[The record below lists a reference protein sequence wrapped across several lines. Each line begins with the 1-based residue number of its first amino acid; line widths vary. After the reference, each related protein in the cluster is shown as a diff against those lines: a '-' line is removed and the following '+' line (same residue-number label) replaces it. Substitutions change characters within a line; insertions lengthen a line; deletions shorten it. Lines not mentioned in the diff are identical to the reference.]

1 MAKLKVGGNVEFLA
15 PAKCC
20 HSPQLTRTQMH
31 LTNLLPAVIKS
42 TSLSYALC
50 SGS

>member
-1 MAKLKVGGNVEFLA
+1 MTKLKVGGNVGFLA
-15 PAKCC
+15 AAKRC
-20 HSPQLTRTQMH
+20 HSPQLARTQMH
-31 LTNLLPAVIKS
+31 LTGFLPAVMKS

>member
-15 PAKCC
+15 AAKRC
-20 HSPQLTRTQMH
+20 HSPQLARTQMH
-31 LTNLLPAVIKS
+31 FAGLLPAVIKS
-42 TSLSYALC
+42 TSLPYAPC